1 METLLEVGL
10 VEALAA
16 ALFVGFCLFI
26 SYLLQPRK
34 VYERRLA
41 QMLDQIA
48 APERPAPPQLTYR
61 GAPYVAP
68 VAPDVLSAPIE
79 AAPLAVPQKAKAEAE
94 PAASETAPV
103 VRLTYRGV
111 PYGQISVASSEDVSS
126 GDRPP
131 S

>member
-1 METLLEVGL
+1 MGTLLEVGL

-41 QMLDQIA
+41 QILDQIA
-48 APERPAPPQLTYR
+48 EPERSVPPQLTYR
-61 GAPYVAP
+61 GAPYAAPVGTDISGEVGISATPQKEETEPVAP
-68 VAPDVLSAPIE
+68 VQVAP
-79 AAPLAVPQKAKAEAE
+79 PL
-94 PAASETAPV
+94 

-111 PYGQISVASSEDVSS
+111 PYGQISSTSSDVNSS
-126 GDRPP
+126 GDR
-131 S
+131 SQ